1 MTDRERLRGLAEA
14 ANSGLALR
22 VETLAFRD
30 AASPSVVLGLL
41 GELEE
46 AERAV
51 RDTYLAINHRAVKTA
66 EIRPIA
72 RLAAMLR
79 EQMDDM
85 RCTYTDIVEALQ
97 DFYAVAEAVGAVHEQ
112 SMGKPHPGTRE
123 EVVSAIESLRSR
135 ASAAESRIAE
145 LEAHINAAGDGTNLV
160 ELLDLYHTRMMEAQ
174 AQRDARPDIRTLPTE
189 FVAGEWILSGQA
201 EPDAVVTWASE
212 PSPETGD
219 VGWCWWAQGKMGSR
233 RYYMDARNA
242 AERALRSH
250 AKGVDRV

>member
-1 MTDRERLRGLAEA
+1 MTARERLRGLAEA

-51 RDTYLAINHRAVKTA
+51 RDTYLAINHKAVKTA

-85 RCTYTDIVEALQ
+85 RYTDIVEVLQ

-123 EVVSAIESLRSR
+123 EVVSAIESLK
-135 ASAAESRIAE
+135 ARIAE
-145 LEAHINAAGDGTNLV
+145 LEARLAGAVEISQEDARIWSAHPDDLSFTDNTEVDAALRINA
-160 ELLDLYHTRMMEAQ
+160 
-174 AQRDARPDIRTLPTE
+174 
-189 FVAGEWILSGQA
+189 
-201 EPDAVVTWASE
+201 
-212 PSPETGD
+212 
-219 VGWCWWAQGKMGSR
+219 
-233 RYYMDARNA
+233 
-242 AERALRSH
+242 ALRSH

>member
-51 RDTYLAINHRAVKTA
+51 RDTYLAINHKAVKTA

-85 RCTYTDIVEALQ
+85 RYTDIVEVLQ